1 MGPQRLW
8 EGKSGQL
15 EGPGWAGAWR
25 DPPGHCRSD
34 LEPDRRHMNSKRSPW
49 SSSTHR

>member
-25 DPPGHCRSD
+25 DPPPPATGARV
-34 LEPDRRHMNSKRSPW
+34 W
-49 SSSTHR
+49 SLTAGT